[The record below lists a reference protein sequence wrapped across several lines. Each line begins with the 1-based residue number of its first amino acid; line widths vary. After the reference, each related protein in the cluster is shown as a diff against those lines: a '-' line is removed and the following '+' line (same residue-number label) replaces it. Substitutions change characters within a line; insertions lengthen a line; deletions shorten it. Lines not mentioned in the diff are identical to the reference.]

1 MNYNALLD
9 HITSGA
15 LDGALEQLY
24 GKSRIPSERERYAN
38 AVRSFG
44 SLYGTDRELAI
55 FSTPGRSELSGNHTD
70 HNNGRVIACAV
81 DLDVIAVA
89 SPRGDGIIR
98 VKSEGFDEE
107 IADASNEPD
116 EREYF
121 TGTAILRGMRAEFEQ
136 NCSDSCGFDAYTT
149 SDVPKGSGLSSSAAF
164 EVLVGSIINEFS
176 GAGADP
182 AKIARIAQYAENV
195 YFGKP
200 CGLMDQTACAVGGVV
215 SIDFEIPGNAVIE
228 KMDFDFR
235 GAGYALCI
243 INTGGNHANLT
254 PDYAAIPAEMKQ
266 VAAHFGADCL
276 REISMA
282 QLLPEIMVLREK
294 VGDRAILRAFHF
306 LRENE
311 RVAAQTAALQSGN
324 LTAFLEGMLASG
336 RSSFEYLQNVW
347 TTALP
352 DEQGVSLALAAAE
365 EVLAKYN
372 TDGVKAAW
380 RVHGGGFAGTVQ
392 TLIPLEA
399 AEELIALE
407 DSIFGEG
414 AAKVLTPRA
423 AGAVRVV

>member
-1 MNYNALLD
+1 MKYTALLEM
-9 HITSGA
+9 IESGA
-15 LDGALEQLY
+15 LDATFERLY
-24 GKSRIPSERERYAN
+24 GCDRIQTERARYAA

-44 SLYGTDRELAI
+44 QLYGVDRELSL
-55 FSTPGRSELSGNHTD
+55 FSAPGRSELSGNHTD
-70 HNNGRVIACAV
+70 HNNGCVIACAV

-89 SPRGDGIIR
+89 SPRKDGVIR

-107 IADASNEPD
+107 IADSSNEPN

-121 TGTAILRGMRAEFEQ
+121 TGTSILRGMRAGFEQ
-136 NCSDSCGFDAYTT
+136 NCGSSCGFDAYTT

-164 EVLVGSIINEFS
+164 EVLVGGIIGEFA
-176 GAGADP
+176 GAGAAP
-182 AKIARIAQYAENV
+182 AQIARIAQYAENV

-215 SIDFEIPGNAVIE
+215 SIDFGNPNAARIE
-228 KMDFDFR
+228 KLDFDFR
-235 GAGYALCI
+235 SHGYALCI

-266 VAAHFGADCL
+266 VASHFGCDCL
-276 REISMA
+276 REISMER
-282 QLLPEIMVLREK
+282 LLPEIKALRAE

-306 LRENE
+306 LHENE
-311 RVAAQTAALQSGN
+311 RVAAQTAALKSGN

-347 TTALP
+347 TASLP

-365 EVLAKYN
+365 EVLAPRNSK
-372 TDGVKAAW
+372 GIRAAW

-392 TLIPLEA
+392 ALIPLEA
-399 AEELIALE
+399 AEALISLE

-414 AAKVLTPRA
+414 AAKLLTPRQD
-423 AGAVRVV
+423 GILRLL